1 LRFHENILKEKKM
14 NLSRPEAPMRKLMGP
29 GPLDIHPR
37 VYKALASP
45 VIGHMDPA
53 YLEVIERIGELL
65 KGVFGTSNE
74 VTNAVPGTGTSGMEA
89 CISNIVEPGDPVL
102 VCICG
107 YFGDRLRQM
116 AERQQAKVSLIEAE
130 WGKAVDPQVVEE
142 TIRKHPAKVI
152 ALVHAETSTGVLQP
166 MDEIADIARRSGA
179 MILLDVV
186 TSLGGIKLDL
196 DSLGVDIAYGCSQKC
211 VGSPPGLSPVTF
223 SERAMEAVRA
233 RKTPVSNWYLDIDLL
248 SRYWGQ
254 EKMYHHT
261 SSSTLN
267 YALLE
272 ALLLIHEEGMDARF
286 ARHIKNHQALVAGIE
301 GLGLK
306 MLVEEPFRLPTL
318 NTIVI
323 PEGVDDAKLRGY
335 LLNRYNLEIGG
346 GLGAFKGKI
355 WRVGLMGYSSSAQNV
370 IFFISALSRAL
381 TVQGFN
387 TDLSGGLEA
396 AMVVIDD
403 GQMERERKLRLVRK

>member
-1 LRFHENILKEKKM
+1 M

-53 YLEVIERIGELL
+53 YLDVIERIGELL
-65 KGVFGTSNE
+65 KGVFGTKNE

-89 CISNIVEPGDPVL
+89 CIANVLEPGDPVL
-102 VCICG
+102 VCVSG

-116 AERQQAKVSLIEAE
+116 AERQQARVSVIETE
-130 WGKAVDPQVVEE
+130 WGKPVDPRIVEE
-142 TIRKHPAKVI
+142 MITKHPAKVI

-166 MDEIADIARRSGA
+166 MEDIAAIAKRSDA

-186 TSLGGIKLDL
+186 TSLGGIALDL
-196 DSLGVDIAYGCSQKC
+196 DNLGVDIAYGCSQKC

-223 SERAMEAVRA
+223 SERAMDVVRT
-233 RKTPVSNWYLDIDLL
+233 RKTPVSNWYLDIELL
-248 SRYWGQ
+248 SRYWGK
-254 EKMYHHT
+254 EKVYHHT

-272 ALLLIHEEGMDARF
+272 ALLLIHEEGIEARC
-286 ARHIKNHQALVAGIE
+286 ARHIKNHRALVAGIE
-301 GLGLK
+301 GLGLT
-306 MLVEEPFRLPTL
+306 MLVEPPFRLPTL

-323 PEGVDDAKLRGY
+323 PDGVDDAKLRGY
-335 LLNRYNLEIGG
+335 LLDRYNLEIGG
-346 GLGAFKGKI
+346 GLGALKGRI

-381 TVQGFN
+381 AIQGFT

-396 AMVVIDD
+396 AMAVIDD
-403 GQMERERKLRLVRK
+403 GQMEKERTLRLVRK